1 MPHTLTGSSEW
12 YRDTCCSL
20 DAATSACHHLECKT
34 NIRVYSYSWILCSS
48 VILGFIL
55 VLHILW
61 NANHGQVSS
70 NSNAI
75 YPQLKFYEED
85 LHCPKK
91 NVLHFVIFS
100 VTSIFLYDPTQLY
113 LVNWMTRCLGVEKVI
128 FVKCKLEHFNAFR
141 KEQMGSFYLHLDQN
155 SKLNFYMSK
164 PMQFGCCRDGD
175 YGLYIFTHNTSKDTV
190 IHCAQWEKRGFRG
203 TYSI

>member
-1 MPHTLTGSSEW
+1 MMPHTLTGSSEW
-12 YRDTCCSL
+12 YCDTCCSL

-48 VILGFIL
+48 VILGFVL

-91 NVLHFVIFS
+91 KKCASFCYFQCDQHF
-100 VTSIFLYDPTQLY
+100 
-113 LVNWMTRCLGVEKVI
+113 LV
-128 FVKCKLEHFNAFR
+128 
-141 KEQMGSFYLHLDQN
+141 
-155 SKLNFYMSK
+155 
-164 PMQFGCCRDGD
+164 
-175 YGLYIFTHNTSKDTV
+175 
-190 IHCAQWEKRGFRG
+190 
-203 TYSI
+203 